1 MGKIADWSCMQSEPI
16 TTSTIIQAMDGNC
29 YEILN
34 SITEMENIMFDDF
47 IKPDTF
53 IKLMLP
59 DGIVLHIRKSYIVA
73 FYKSE

>member
-1 MGKIADWSCMQSEPI
+1 MQSEPI
-16 TTSTIIQAMDGNC
+16 TVSTIVQAMDGNC
-29 YEILN
+29 YEVLN

-53 IKLMLP
+53 IKLLFP
-59 DGIVLHIRKSYIVA
+59 DGIVLNMRKGYIVA